1 VRRLAAT
8 LLAWIVALAAL
19 APVALAGDEG
29 QGLWG
34 ETDDLVV
41 TLAGFILIAF
51 FPLFVAVMSFIQ
63 GRLDKRKQARM
74 SARRAH
80 GARPEWRGGW

>member
-1 VRRLAAT
+1 VRRLAAS
-8 LLAWIVALAAL
+8 LLAWSVALGAM
-19 APVALAGDEG
+19 APAALAGDEG

-34 ETDDLVV
+34 ETNDLVV

-51 FPLFVAVMSFIQ
+51 FPLFIAVMTFLQS
-63 GRLDKRKQARM
+63 RLEKRKQARM